1 MSIASPQNREEF
13 KKYIRT
19 RLGEPVLEVNIADEQ
34 MDIAINDAF
43 QYYNERS
50 HFYGTERMYLVFEVT
65 NDFKNYWSS
74 HELRGSEYTSTY
86 MLNADDADGVMQ
98 TEQLEVPM
106 MAESRNY
113 LKGGY
118 QNNFMVLPDD
128 VVGVTDIF
136 RGTGGMGGIGGGI
149 IPPGMIAPIMLGG
162 MLGDGCANG
171 GFQLSSYFIMQG
183 YLALID
189 FMMNPPIKYN
199 WNQRTHR
206 LHIDSDLSFAGVGQ
220 NICIECMVKPS
231 PDLFPDLWNDMWLKE
246 FATAL
251 TKALWGRNLTKYQQV
266 QLPGG
271 IVINGERILTDAQ
284 SELQQIKDRF
294 AMDWADPPLDI
305 VG

>member
-1 MSIASPQNREEF
+1 
-13 KKYIRT
+13 
-19 RLGEPVLEVNIADEQ
+19 
-34 MDIAINDAF
+34 
-43 QYYNERS
+43 
-50 HFYGTERMYLVFEVT
+50 
-65 NDFKNYWSS
+65 
-74 HELRGSEYTSTY
+74 
-86 MLNADDADGVMQ
+86 
-98 TEQLEVPM
+98 
-106 MAESRNY
+106 
-113 LKGGY
+113 
-118 QNNFMVLPDD
+118 MVLPDD

-251 TKALWGRNLTKYQQV
+251 TKAQWGRNLTKYQQV